1 MKPTAATAPVIT
13 MPVITPATVAP
24 ELPETE
30 ETESLK
36 MSFGSNLIMAL
47 NGISTQYLYII
58 IIIIIIIALS
68 SECGLIRIILLE
80 HNEIRVCV

>member
-47 NGISTQYLYII
+47 NGISTHVPLHHHYYYYYFCFII
-58 IIIIIIIALS
+58 
-68 SECGLIRIILLE
+68 RMWF
-80 HNEIRVCV
+80 N

>member
-1 MKPTAATAPVIT
+1 MAA
-13 MPVITPATVAP
+13 ITPATVAP

-30 ETESLK
+30 EIASLK

-47 NGISTQYLYII
+47 NGISTQSLYIVII
-58 IIIIIIIALS
+58 IIIIIIFALS

-80 HNEIRVCV
+80 YNEIRVFV

>member
-1 MKPTAATAPVIT
+1 MAA
-13 MPVITPATVAP
+13 ITPATVAP

-47 NGISTQYLYII
+47 NGISTQSLYII
-58 IIIIIIIALS
+58 IIIIIIIFALS

-80 HNEIRVCV
+80 YNEIRVFV